1 MNFIKKL
8 YVLCDYFF
16 INNVFLFIN
25 MLFLYNLNV
34 IKFGNKILK
43 CFKINIMEDEMFV
56 YLIDKVKK

>member
-1 MNFIKKL
+1 MNFFKKL

-34 IKFGNKILK
+34 IKFGNKINK
-43 CFKINIMEDEMFV
+43 YYGRWNFDMFV
-56 YLIDKVKK
+56 YLIDEVKK

>member
-1 MNFIKKL
+1 MI
-8 YVLCDYFF
+8 
-16 INNVFLFIN
+16 
-25 MLFLYNLNV
+25 FLYNLNV